1 MNSEEDKELLQYRY
15 LTATVVKDLKE
26 SIVKLLESQT
36 EMGKSIA
43 QLTEAFKMVDR
54 LDARLIRLE
63 ELDRSRDKEQDQKI
77 SEVRAYMYKLTG
89 ALMVAGAVVDIAARR
104 FL

>member
-1 MNSEEDKELLQYRY
+1 MYSDEEKELLQYRY
-15 LTATVVKDLKE
+15 LTSTVVNDLKE
-26 SIVKLLESQT
+26 SIVKLMESQT

-63 ELDRSRDKEQDQKI
+63 EMYKECNKDQDIKI
-77 SEVRAYMYKLTG
+77 NEVRSFMYKLTG
-89 ALMVAGAVVDIAARR
+89 AFLVIGAIIELLARK
-104 FL
+104 LL

>member
-1 MNSEEDKELLQYRY
+1 MDSNEEKELLQYRY
-15 LTATVVKDLKE
+15 LTATVVNDLKE
-26 SIVKLLESQT
+26 SIVKLMESQT

-63 ELDRSRDKEQDQKI
+63 EMDRERDKEQEEKI
-77 SEVRAYMYKLTG
+77 NEVRAFMYKLTG
-89 ALMVAGAVVDIAARR
+89 AFLVIGAIIDMLARK
-104 FL
+104 LL